1 MRGRFAKSVHLRCRL
16 GGHTLSIR
24 RACTPGK
31 SAHRRHAGRAAG
43 GPIRRLVRTLG
54 LKRTDLR
61 SDLVGSSRFH
71 RILQRGREFGDWVD
85 PEAANRSIHDVK
97 AGVYFGASSAPAKDL
112 ALVIHDASIGVI
124 RHGAAAKRVSAN
136 QAVVGQIGP
145 DWVFYIGTAKSLCY
159 LAHLSAGF
167 YKLLLL
173 PQTRPIHSQ
182 PIIAKKHTA
191 RAVVICHYE

>member
-24 RACTPGK
+24 RACAPGK

-61 SDLVGSSRFH
+61 SDLVESGRFH

-85 PEAANRSIHDVK
+85 PEAAMQPNCPDPKSGLKFICLNANISRQFEFVQNK
-97 AGVYFGASSAPAKDL
+97 RG
-112 ALVIHDASIGVI
+112 
-124 RHGAAAKRVSAN
+124 GAAAA
-136 QAVVGQIGP
+136 AGP
-145 DWVFYIGTAKSLCY
+145 CLCHRARRRILLFAGRQRTAIFNATDAQLCNEMQFQ
-159 LAHLSAGF
+159 LAS
-167 YKLLLL
+167 
-173 PQTRPIHSQ
+173 
-182 PIIAKKHTA
+182 
-191 RAVVICHYE
+191 